1 MLRGEVEEVERLQK
15 RRSVEIVAA
24 LAQVSHW
31 TGRRLYQCSWL
42 KVHVAGSMLALI

>member
-24 LAQVSHW
+24 LARVS
-31 TGRRLYQCSWL
+31 Y
-42 KVHVAGSMLALI
+42 